1 MSKPITI
8 KQKDGL
14 AESKVKELLSRKKY
28 FSAMALKVCKPYLQE
43 NIAPPEAII
52 ETREACSVI
61 HDNFFID
68 IAPVFKT
75 LFFR

>member
-1 MSKPITI
+1 MSKPKAF
-8 KQKDGL
+8 KQKNGL
-14 AESKVKELLSRKKY
+14 AESKVKESLSRKKY
-28 FSAMALKVCKPYLQE
+28 YSAMALKVRNPYLQE

-52 ETREACSVI
+52 ETREVCSVI
-61 HDNFFID
+61 QDNFFID